1 MFINNVVCTFSG
13 QQIART
19 NLGGQ
24 ELSDENKQI
33 TNWNGWI
40 ELKTIND
47 CFYDTH
53 IERSICDNI
62 FCEYIIAI

>member
-33 TNWNGWI
+33 NWNG
-40 ELKTIND
+40 
-47 CFYDTH
+47 
-53 IERSICDNI
+53 
-62 FCEYIIAI
+62 